1 MILFLY
7 RETARENGMR
17 SCAEDKKQLL
27 FGELAHFIADLP
39 ERKGALISVL
49 HKAQSIFGY
58 LPQEV
63 QEFVAAQ
70 LKIPVSKVYGVVEF
84 YAFFTMTPKG
94 EHPISICLGTA
105 CFIKG
110 ARDVLD
116 ELKQVLSI
124 DVGEV
129 TQDGK
134 FSIDTLRCVGTCA
147 MAPVIMIDDKVYGN
161 VAPKNIKKIIREFE

>member
-1 MILFLY
+1 M
-7 RETARENGMR
+7 TGCTKN
-17 SCAEDKKQLL
+17 KNQLL
-27 FGELAHFIADLP
+27 YDELAHFIADLP

-58 LPQEV
+58 LPREV
-63 QEFVAAQ
+63 QEFVAGQ

-84 YAFFTMTPKG
+84 YAFFTMKPKG
-94 EHPISICLGTA
+94 QIPISICLGTA

-110 ARDVLD
+110 AKDVLS
-116 ELKQVLSI
+116 ELKQILSI

-129 TQDGK
+129 TPDGR

-147 MAPVIMIDDKVYGN
+147 MAPVIMIDEKVYGN
-161 VAPKNIKKIIREFE
+161 VERKDVKNIIREHQ

>member
-1 MILFLY
+1 
-7 RETARENGMR
+7 MR

-27 FGELAHFIADLP
+27 YDELAHFIAELA

-58 LPQEV
+58 LPRQV
-63 QEFVAAQ
+63 QEFVADQ

-94 EHPISICLGTA
+94 QYPISVCLGTA

-129 TQDGK
+129 TMDGK

-147 MAPVIMIDDKVYGN
+147 MAPVIMIDNKVYGN
-161 VAPKNIKKIIREFE
+161 VERKDVKKIIREYQ